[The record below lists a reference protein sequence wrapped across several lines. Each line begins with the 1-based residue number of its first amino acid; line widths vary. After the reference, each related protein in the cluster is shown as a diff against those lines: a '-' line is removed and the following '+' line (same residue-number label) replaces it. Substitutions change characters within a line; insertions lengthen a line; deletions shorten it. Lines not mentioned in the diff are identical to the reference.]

1 MEETGLPTLKGI
13 KYESNNSPS
22 IRQTLLLNRTI
33 DETFKSCFSDNSFME
48 RLSVTIAGE
57 ITLSTD
63 PGGSMKKWREIFAI
77 HQTELAKHLKVS
89 SSTISDYEG
98 GRRKNPG
105 IVVVSRLVAALID
118 LDKSRGGKVVKQL
131 EKDFKQDEVSAFE
144 GHEFASGIKATEMVK
159 KINGNVICLP
169 HRLKDE
175 QIFGYTIIDSLKVI
189 LEVPVHE
196 YMMLYGKTP
205 NRALIFKHVENG
217 RSPLIAVKV
226 GRFSTDMKPS
236 IIILHGDFTK
246 KEVDPIAIKIAESEK
261 IPLITTAMPM
271 DEIIKK
277 LSDYES

>member
-1 MEETGLPTLKGI
+1 MDKLA
-13 KYESNNSPS
+13 
-22 IRQTLLLNRTI
+22 
-33 DETFKSCFSDNSFME
+33 M
-48 RLSVTIAGE
+48 TIAGE

-77 HQTELAKHLKVS
+77 HQTELAKFLKVS

-105 IVVVSRLVAALID
+105 IVVVSRLVRALIEID
-118 LDKSRGGKVVKQL
+118 NSRGGKVVKQL
-131 EKDFKQDEVSAFE
+131 EKDFKQDEIKAFE
-144 GHEFASGIKATEMVK
+144 GHEFASSVKALDMIK
-159 KINGNVICLP
+159 KIEGNIICLP

-271 DEIIKK
+271 DEIVKK
-277 LSDYES
+277 LSDFES

>member
-1 MEETGLPTLKGI
+1 M
-13 KYESNNSPS
+13 
-22 IRQTLLLNRTI
+22 
-33 DETFKSCFSDNSFME
+33 
-48 RLSVTIAGE
+48 TIAGE

-63 PGGSMKKWREIFAI
+63 PGGSMKKWREIFSI

-105 IVVVSRLVAALID
+105 IVVVSRLVSALITI
-118 LDKSRGGKVVKQL
+118 DKSRGGKVVKQL
-131 EKDFKQDEVSAFE
+131 EKDFKEDEVTAFE
-144 GHEFASGIKATEMVK
+144 GHEFASGIRANEMVK
-159 KINGNVICLP
+159 KIDGNVICLP

-246 KEVDPIAIKIAESEK
+246 KAVDPIAIKIAESEK

-271 DEIIKK
+271 EEIIKK
-277 LSDYES
+277 LSEYEN